1 MGWQIELNLMVRS
14 LICDMTDEPN
24 FSDER
29 IQQVIVIAAQYVIYE
44 LDMMS
49 KYTVNVTEITIAPD
63 PTDPRDIVFLGLVA
77 LKAACML
84 DQCTYRNRANAEG
97 VKAVLGPAALTVT
110 NNLKGFG
117 TILEMAPGPC
127 AKYEQLKKEYLF
139 GGTRAIRAVLSPF
152 VGNEF
157 DPSMYGAQLYY
168 GDDHRSGG
176 YFFN

>member
-14 LICDMTDEPN
+14 LICDMTDNPN

-127 AKYEQLKKEYLF
+127 AKY
-139 GGTRAIRAVLSPF
+139 
-152 VGNEF
+152 
-157 DPSMYGAQLYY
+157 
-168 GDDHRSGG
+168 
-176 YFFN
+176 

>member
-1 MGWQIELNLMVRS
+1 MGWQVELNLMVRS
-14 LICDMTDEPN
+14 LICDMSDEPN

-29 IQQVIVIAAQYVIYE
+29 IQQVIVIAAQYVIHE
-44 LDMMS
+44 LDILS
-49 KYTVNVTEITIAPD
+49 HYEIDIKNLIITPD
-63 PTDPRDIVFLGLVA
+63 PTDPRDVIFLGLVA

-84 DQCTYRNRANAEG
+84 DQCTFRNRANAEG

-117 TILEMAPGPC
+117 QILEMAPGPC

-157 DPSMYGAQLYY
+157 DPTHYGLGRDYMA
-168 GDDHRSGG
+168 GDDYRSGD
-176 YFFN
+176 FN